1 MPDSAPPVLLLV
13 DGYNVLGAWAEL
25 RPTGDRRK
33 RNRQIPS
40 HGLEHSRRHLTERLA
55 NYSALQ
61 GYQTQLVFDAQYRDT
76 PSNQE
81 VITAN
86 LLIHYTDFGQTADT
100 FIEKTCAALRHDLQY
115 RRKRLI
121 VATSDRAQQ
130 LTVVGY
136 GAEWM
141 SAQGL
146 VADIDLV
153 IQRLRR
159 RQPAKRP
166 AGRLLAHSL
175 DPEAQKRLSDL
186 RFGR

>member
-1 MPDSAPPVLLLV
+1 MSGSAPSALLLV

-25 RPTGDRRK
+25 RQIRSSRK
-33 RNRQIPS
+33 RDRHVHQ
-40 HGLEHSRRHLTERLA
+40 GLEESRRHLTEQLA

-86 LLIHYTDFGQTADT
+86 LLIHFTEFGQTADT
-100 FIEKTCAALRHDLQY
+100 FIEKTCATLRHEVQY
-115 RRKRLI
+115 RRQRLI

-141 SAQGL
+141 SAEGL
-146 VADIDLV
+146 LADIDLV
-153 IQRLRR
+153 IQRVRHK
-159 RQPAKRP
+159 QPTKRP

-186 RFGR
+186 RFGK